1 MPYLSAQCDH
11 FHHFTLAQI
20 PMNRI
25 GWVGMDKSLGM
36 KRLIDRLTKAQVTLD
51 WPIQL
56 PAEGDLAV
64 YIRVSLQ
71 DGHVA
76 WSSRICV
83 NQRQPNHP

>member
-51 WPIQL
+51 WPI
-56 PAEGDLAV
+56 
-64 YIRVSLQ
+64 
-71 DGHVA
+71 
-76 WSSRICV
+76 
-83 NQRQPNHP
+83 